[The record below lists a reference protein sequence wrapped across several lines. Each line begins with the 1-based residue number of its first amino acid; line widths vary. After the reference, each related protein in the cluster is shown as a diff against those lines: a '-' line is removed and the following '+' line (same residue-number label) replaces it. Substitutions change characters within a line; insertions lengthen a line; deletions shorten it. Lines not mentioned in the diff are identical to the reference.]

1 MTAPVQS
8 AGRHRTPAR
17 GLPIHQLVVS
27 SHPKFWPAEP
37 PELDVLDGPTRPIP
51 AADLAAIRRSLVPPQ
66 APDPSP
72 PTQVLRLPVRRA
84 LGWLPGVFV
93 ALLVLAV
100 AASVVMTLV
109 AVSRG

>member
-1 MTAPVQS
+1 MTAPLQA

-17 GLPIHQLVVS
+17 GLPIHQLIVA
-27 SHPKFWPAEP
+27 SHPKFQRAQSAV
-37 PELDVLDGPTRPIP
+37 DVLEGPTRDIP
-51 AADLAAIRRSLVPPQ
+51 DAVLARIRAAALPPQ

-72 PTQVLRLPVRRA
+72 PTQVLRLPVRYTFA
-84 LGWLPGVFV
+84 WLPGVFV